1 LNKSSKEDE
10 MKTIIFFF
18 SIAIFLSFY
27 IIAQNN
33 IRVVANAPG
42 NQYQSDTD
50 GDYIVYVG
58 EQTGSPQIYLYKI
71 SDSTTTQITTA
82 VSYKGNPKISGN
94 TIVWTDARDGNLNYN
109 IYTYHINMPQLGD
122 YVMIDFAGN
131 QYVGALDGEK
141 LVYFDEQT
149 LYSRSVQLY
158 SWNPVF
164 LRELRPPGQGV
175 FSASIDGN
183 LIAYTNGRFIY
194 RYRIDTQETILVS
207 DYLSTKFNVN
217 ISGRRIVWEDDRN
230 GNWDIYLF
238 YYNHYNWNHLYD
250 FNFSGRWDWARY
262 RPEKPNQNFPNLS
275 GNQLVFSDNNSQ
287 SGRYDIYLFTFYGAL
302 SGVRTKIYSS
312 DFDNKGAVVKGDN
325 VVWWDDKT
333 IVPMVSE
340 ADVYLWQ
347 KPPGA
352 DLAID
357 VFYEP
362 EEIQVGQSVY
372 YTLLVSNL
380 GPSLSTNTMAV
391 DTLSTKLDL
400 QSVSSTA
407 GTINI
412 SGRIITCNIGDLPP
426 DSTVKIDIAAIAL
439 TEGWAVNKA
448 KVTGDEVDYVLS
460 NNTNNNSLR
469 IRKVRTITNFLLSE
483 GGTPVIKVDDSGKA
497 HILYSGSGALYYA
510 TNKNGLWETL
520 QLEDDSIAYFNHD
533 IALDQNNNIHICY
546 GKGDGFSDNKL
557 VYLNNTG
564 GTWSNPQIAV
574 GSAGACLMP
583 KIRIDNSDFIHLAYL
598 TGYWSGSSV
607 IYINN
612 KTGSWISSN
621 ISSAYNSMSM
631 DIDSNGFVHIVT
643 YSIDLNGPAYITNSP
658 AGTWQSLQP
667 IETNWGG
674 AQLETLSIDI
684 AVDNTNTPHVSYVGN
699 HNDINENYKYAKK
712 VGSVWQNE
720 LVALGEFSGGFNCI
734 AVDNNGVPSIMFI
747 DPYSN
752 ELKIATK
759 SGPSFDSIFVW
770 VLPYEPWNRSF
781 DITTDSNNELH
792 FTFAAEGDIRYG
804 TTAAYIV
811 HYGGGD
817 PGSGGYFYANST
829 SGGSSSPSQPTY
841 EWIYPDSS
849 GHAAINTWTEGNGN
863 DGYFGPVDIGFEFK
877 FFNEL
882 YNQVFIGSNGYL
894 TFGDGLTLTAD
905 DAIIPSVESPNNIIA
920 ACAMDL
926 NLDNSQHP
934 NAKVYYGGNS
944 NEFVVT
950 YLYAYVNNSST
961 DYITFQVILYP
972 NGNIKYQYNNQLSV
986 QPVPASIANDAL
998 IGIENIWGDKGV
1010 TYRNNGAGGP
1020 IFASPLAVMFGFNNQ
1035 VLPVEIIESGIIT
1048 HYCLE
1053 QNYPNPFNPSTTI
1066 RYSIPEPGRVTIKVY
1081 DILGRELIT
1090 LLSEEQATG
1099 TYEAKLNASMLSSGV
1114 YFYQLRAG
1122 SFIQTKK
1129 MILLR

>member
-1 LNKSSKEDE
+1 
-10 MKTIIFFF
+10 MKKLIFCAQILF
-18 SIAIFLSFY
+18 FLSSY
-27 IIAQNN
+27 NILAQNN
-33 IRVVANAPG
+33 FRVVANETG

-50 GDYIVYVG
+50 GDYIVYIN
-58 EQTGSPQIYLYKI
+58 EQTGVPQVFLYKI
-71 SDSTTTQITTA
+71 SDSTTTQLTTA
-82 VSYKGNPKISGN
+82 VSYKANPKISGN
-94 TIVWTDARDGNLNYN
+94 TIVWTDARDGNVNYN
-109 IYTYHINMPQLGD
+109 IYTYRINMPQLRD
-122 YVMIDFAGN
+122 YVMIDFGGN
-131 QYVGALDGEK
+131 QYVGALNGEK

-149 LYSRSVQLY
+149 LYSRSIQLY

-164 LRELRPPGQGV
+164 IRELHPPGQGV

-183 LIAYTNGRFIY
+183 LIAYTNGRNIY

-250 FNFSGRWDWARY
+250 YNLSGRWDWARY
-262 RPEKPNQNFPNLS
+262 RPEKPDQIYPNLS

-302 SGVRTKIYSS
+302 SGVLTKIYSS

-325 VVWWDDKT
+325 IVWWDDKT
-333 IVPMVSE
+333 IVPLVSE

-372 YTLLVSNL
+372 YTILVSNL
-380 GPSLSTNTMAV
+380 GPSLSTNTIAV
-391 DTLSTKLDL
+391 DTLSTKLQL

-426 DSTVKIDIAAIAL
+426 DSTVKIDIAAISL
-439 TEGWAVNKA
+439 SEGWAINKA
-448 KVTGDEVDYVLS
+448 KVTGAEVDYVLS
-460 NNTNNNSLR
+460 NNTNNKSLR
-469 IRKVRTITNFLLSE
+469 IRKVRTITNFLVSE
-483 GGTPVIKVDDSGKA
+483 GGTPVIKVDNSEKA

-520 QLEDDSIAYFNHD
+520 QLEDDSIAYFSHD
-533 IALDQNNNIHICY
+533 MTLDQNNNIHICF
-546 GKGDGFSDNKL
+546 GKGDGFSENKL
-557 VYLNNTG
+557 VYRSNISG
-564 GTWSNPQIAV
+564 IWSPSQIV
-574 GSAGACLMP
+574 VENLSNYSSL
-583 KIRIDNSDFIHLAYL
+583 KIKTDASNFIHIAYMM
-598 TGYWSGSSV
+598 GIWAGSSIGYV
-607 IYINN
+607 TN
-612 KTGSWISSN
+612 KTGTWITSN

-631 DIDSNGFVHIVT
+631 DIDSNGYVHIVT
-643 YSIDLNGPAYITNSP
+643 YSIELNGPAYITNSP

-674 AQLETLSIDI
+674 GQLESLSIDI
-684 AVDNTNTPHVSYVGN
+684 EVDNTNTPHVSYVGN
-699 HNDINENYKYAKK
+699 HNDIRENYKYAKK
-712 VGSVWQNE
+712 VNGVWYNE
-720 LVALGEFSGGFNCI
+720 FVAEGEFQGGFNCI
-734 AVDNNGVPSIMFI
+734 TVDNNGIPSILFV
-747 DPYSN
+747 DPFLN

-759 SGPSFDSIFVW
+759 SGSSFDSIFVW
-770 VLPYEPWNRSF
+770 FLPYEPWNRSF

-792 FTFAAEGDIRYG
+792 FTYSSYGEIRYG
-804 TTAAYIV
+804 TTAAYLV

-817 PGSGGYFYANST
+817 PGSGGYFFANST
-829 SGGSSSPSQPTY
+829 SGGSSTPSQPTY

-849 GHAAINTWTEGNGN
+849 GHTEITNWTEGDGN
-863 DGYFGPVDIGFEFK
+863 DGYFGPVNIGFEFK
-877 FFNEL
+877 FFDEF
-882 YNQVFIGSNGYL
+882 YNQLFIGSNGYL
-894 TFGDGLTLTAD
+894 SFGDGLSTTASS
-905 DAIIPSVESPNNIIA
+905 AYIPSIENPNNIIA

-926 NLDNSQHP
+926 NVDNVTHSD
-934 NAKVYYGGNS
+934 ARVYYGGN
-944 NEFVVT
+944 NTKFIIT
-950 YLYAYVNNSST
+950 YYHAYVNNSST
-961 DYITFQVILYP
+961 DYITFQIILYP
-972 NGNIKYQYNNQLSV
+972 NGNIQYQYNNLLSV
-986 QPVPASIANDAL
+986 DPVPSSIADDAL
-998 IGIENIWGDKGV
+998 IGIENIWGSKGV
-1010 TYRNNGAGGP
+1010 SYRNNGAGGP
-1020 IFASPLAVMFGFNNQ
+1020 IFGSPMALMFGFNNQ

-1048 HYCLE
+1048 GYLLE

-1066 RYSIPEPGRVTIKVY
+1066 RYSIPEPGRVTLKVY
-1081 DILGRELIT
+1081 DILGREVIT
-1090 LLSEEQATG
+1090 LLNEEKTTG
-1099 TYEAKLNASMLSSGV
+1099 TYEVKLNANTLSSGV

-1122 SFIQTKK
+1122 SYIQIKK